1 MDVSVELA
9 LKGSITHSYPAYP
22 EKGWNVHIEEDGTIT
37 DSKGQTYYSLYWEGT
52 NSVPFNMSSGSIVKG
67 SETVA
72 FLEKALAELGL
83 NRREANEFIIYWLP
97 QLESNP
103 YNFIHFSTAEYEDI
117 AKLSI
122 TPQPQTVIRVM
133 MVFES
138 LEQRKT
144 VTHQDLSK
152 IGKSRKG
159 FTVVEWGGKEV
170 SQPNF

>member
-1 MDVSVELA
+1 
-9 LKGSITHSYPAYP
+9 
-22 EKGWNVHIEEDGTIT
+22 
-37 DSKGQTYYSLYWEGT
+37 
-52 NSVPFNMSSGSIVKG
+52 MSSGSIVKG